1 MSAPTAEQSVT
12 GSSGTEKSDAEKVV
26 LGLARAAK
34 SASRSLGGLTT
45 AGKNEVL
52 LAAADAI
59 EAATESILAANADDI
74 ARAEDADF
82 EASLLDRLRLD
93 EARVAGIADGL
104 RQVAVLPDPIG
115 VVVSGKTLPNGL
127 QLRQL
132 RVPLGVVGIVYEA
145 RPNVTVDAFG
155 IAFKSGNAVLL
166 RGSSSAASSMPNWC
180 ACCARR
186 CRRRASPQMRCPAA
200 E

>member
-1 MSAPTAEQSVT
+1 MSAPTAEQSVAEG
-12 GSSGTEKSDAEKVV
+12 GSGAEKSDTEKSDTEKSDTEKVV

-34 SASRSLGGLTT
+34 SASRSLSGLTT

-59 EAATESILAANADDI
+59 EAATDTILAANAEDI
-74 ARAEDADF
+74 ARAEAADI
-82 EASLLDRLRLD
+82 EVSLLDRLRLD
-93 EARVAGIADGL
+93 ASRVAGIANGL

-115 VVVSGKTLPNGL
+115 EVVAGKTLPNGL

-155 IAFKSGNAVLL
+155 ISFKSGNEVLL
-166 RGSSSAASSMPNWC
+166 RGSSSAAS
-180 ACCARR
+180 R
-186 CRRRASPQMRCPAA
+186 CSRSRSPRSSCGPR
-200 E
+200 